1 MYNHTYKEL
10 ITKLQVS
17 QEDVDFF
24 ANMPFARP
32 YMDNTSLYQPVPFVS
47 RYDKGDLSDKF
58 FNKAIKSHGTIPRAL
73 AFMQRPG
80 FLHSPPTHEDGTGL
94 SQSAENPFFI
104 TFCQIESGVNGYIDT
119 AHGGVLAALFDETL
133 GLCAESYR
141 VFVSEEGEHLLTAS
155 LEVTYRSPV
164 RTPGAVVIK
173 TWVRRKEGR
182 KWFLEAQLLDQ
193 DGLLKAEAKSLYIGL
208 RSAL

>member
-58 FNKAIKSHGTIPRAL
+58 FNKAIKSHDTIPRAL

-80 FLHSPPTHEDGTGL
+80 FLHSPPTHEDGTEL

-173 TWVRRKEGR
+173 TW
-182 KWFLEAQLLDQ
+182 LLDQ

>member
-10 ITKLQVS
+10 IANLQVS

-24 ANMPFARP
+24 TNMPFARP
-32 YMDNTSLYQPVPFVS
+32 YMDNTSLYQSVPFVS

-58 FNKAIKSHGTIPRAL
+58 FNKAINSLDTIPRAL
-73 AFMQRPG
+73 AFMRRPG
-80 FLHSPPTHEDGTGL
+80 SLHSPLTDDDGIDL
-94 SQSAENPFFI
+94 PQSAENPFFI

-133 GLCAESYR
+133 GFCAEAYR
-141 VFVSEEGEHLLTAS
+141 VFVSEEGGHLLTAS
-155 LEVTYRSPV
+155 LEVSYRSPV
-164 RTPGAVVIK
+164 PTPSAVVIK
-173 TWVRRKEGR
+173 AWVRRKEGR

-193 DGLLKAEAKSLYIGL
+193 EGSLKAEAKSLYVGL